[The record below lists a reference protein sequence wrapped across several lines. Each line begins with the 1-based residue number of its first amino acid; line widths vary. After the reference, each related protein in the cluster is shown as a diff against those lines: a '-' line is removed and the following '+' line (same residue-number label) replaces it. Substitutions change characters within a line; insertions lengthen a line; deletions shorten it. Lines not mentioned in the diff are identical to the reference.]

1 MRNAFAEA
9 ICEISLTN
17 KNLFL
22 LYGDIGNKLFDK
34 FKQQNPKNFVN
45 AGVAEAS
52 MVGIASGLTRS
63 DFIPIVYTINSFLS
77 LKAIEQIKLDICYQN
92 LPVILVGTGS
102 ALSYAELGTTH
113 HSLEDFAILSCI
125 PNLQVIAPSDP
136 IELRACLKWAIQSR
150 KPTYIRIGKKGETNI
165 HETEIDSGL
174 DFFGPF
180 LSSKELSSQNALV
193 SAGTVSAEAQLA
205 VQELRR
211 QKRKFDHILFP
222 QISPPN
228 IDAMVEILRKY
239 EAVWVIEEHVRN
251 GGLLTQF
258 LHSAQENHLIEARIY
273 GINAG
278 QTFYKGLGGLSEARR
293 SIGLDNKSIVQRILS
308 ELI

>member
-1 MRNAFAEA
+1 MRNTFAEA
-9 ICEISLTN
+9 ICEISFAN

-34 FKQQNPKNFVN
+34 FKQQNPKNFAN

-63 DFIPIVYTINSFLS
+63 GFIPIVYTINSFLS

-136 IELRACLKWAIQSR
+136 IELRACLSWAIQSR

-165 HETEIDSGL
+165 HEAEINSRS

-180 LSSKELSSQNALV
+180 LLSKNLGSQNALV
-193 SAGTVSAEAQLA
+193 SVGTVSAEAQLA
-205 VQELRR
+205 VQELRGQR
-211 QKRKFDHILFP
+211 QKFDHILFP
-222 QISPPN
+222 QVSPPN
-228 IDAMVEILRKY
+228 INAMIEILRKY
-239 EAVWVIEEHVRN
+239 RAIWVIEEHVRN
-251 GGLLTQF
+251 GGMLTQF
-258 LHSAQENHLIEARIY
+258 LHAGQENQLISPRIY

-278 QTFYKGLGGLSEARR
+278 HRFYKGLGGLSEARK

-308 ELI
+308 ELV